1 LKHFTI
7 DEKLLKKSSFF
18 KCPAFSRAFFLE
30 YFYRNSITL
39 TCNSIKHKVAVPLNL
54 YLLKTTIC
62 PTIIHHIM
70 LKDTIKLKVIFLP
83 VLCSM
88 LLIACD
94 GNQAKT
100 QKKATAPVANTSKL
114 EVDAIVVNE
123 VNLDQEEVIVGTMA
137 PYREVDVVSEIAQ
150 KIVQVAF
157 QDGRYVSKGQ
167 LLYQLNDADLKA
179 RLKGLNSE
187 LKLARLNEQR
197 ISNLLKTET
206 VNQQLYDE
214 TAVKLQS
221 LEAQREQLQVEL
233 NKTAIRAPFSG
244 RIGISNVD
252 PGSFV
257 SPGTELVSLQDQA
270 AIKIDFSVSEKYLPL
285 IKTGSKINFTTAL
298 SDQPQ
303 TATIK
308 ATEPGLNA
316 QNRALKVQAI
326 ADNPGGKFRAG
337 LSVRIHFTTS
347 AKNAKAIHLPA
358 EALIPSGEG
367 YSVFVVKN
375 GLAKSKPVS
384 IGNRT
389 ETAAIITSGLNNGD
403 SAIVSNL
410 LRLGDS
416 MPVQAVVSK

>member
-1 LKHFTI
+1 
-7 DEKLLKKSSFF
+7 
-18 KCPAFSRAFFLE
+18 
-30 YFYRNSITL
+30 
-39 TCNSIKHKVAVPLNL
+39 
-54 YLLKTTIC
+54 
-62 PTIIHHIM
+62 M
-70 LKDTIKLKVIFLP
+70 LKDTNKLKAIFLP
-83 VLCSM
+83 VIASI

-94 GNQAKT
+94 GNKAKT
-100 QKKATAPVANTSKL
+100 QKQAATPAADASKL
-114 EVDAIVVNE
+114 QVDAIVV
-123 VNLDQEEVIVGTMA
+123 QEEALEQEEMIVGTMS
-137 PYREVDVVSEIAQ
+137 PYREVAIVSEIAQ
-150 KIVQVAF
+150 KIVQVSF
-157 QDGRYVSKGQ
+157 QDGGHVDKGQ
-167 LLYQLNDADLKA
+167 LLYKLNDADLKA

-206 VNQQLYDE
+206 VNQQQYDE

-233 NKTAIRAPFSG
+233 NKTEIRAPFSG

-257 SPGTELVSLQDQA
+257 SPGMELVRLQDQGTV
-270 AIKIDFSVSEKYLPL
+270 KINFDVSEKYLPL
-285 IKTGSKINFTTAL
+285 VKTDGKINFTTAL
-298 SDQPQ
+298 SDQQQ

-337 LSVRIHFTTS
+337 LSVRIHFPTS
-347 AKNAKAIHLPA
+347 AKNAKAINLPT

-375 GLAKSKPVS
+375 GVAKSTPVS

-389 ETAAIITSGLNNGD
+389 ETSAIIISGLNNRD
-403 SAIVSNL
+403 SVIVSNL
-410 LRLGDS
+410 LRLGDG